1 MAKAPNNPFEKIA
14 DPKKESLEIRE
25 LTRLTDKLLDK
36 RYTQKGKDV
45 LRGVHPKSH
54 GCLRAV
60 FEIRHDIPES
70 LRTGLFATPGKR
82 YKAWVRFSN
91 AATKVAHDL
100 GTSDPAQQQNGSR
113 GMAIKVLGVSGRVIQ
128 KDESGAN
135 QDFLM
140 INTPSFAFVD
150 SSQYLVLN
158 KVLEQT
164 NDDERLAVGAVLQP
178 ILDPNS
184 KASPAEKQRAAKTG
198 GVIQLIQSK
207 AVENPMEVSYFGAAP
222 FLYGADRVMRFA
234 VVPWG
239 GEPPQTRPANA
250 GPNYLRRAVKQRV
263 RQREDIG
270 FDFRVQVRGKN
281 EKNLQIEDATA
292 IWDEAKTPFVT
303 VARLIIPAPQDRPGG
318 DNAQAEQRRE
328 KLCEKMA
335 FTPWHCLADHQPLGS
350 INRLRKSVYD
360 ASATKRGSGKAK
372 RKPANELKGRRPVK
386 AKVTKAR
393 VAKARVAK
401 GKAVRRKP
409 S

>member
-1 MAKAPNNPFEKIA
+1 MAKAPKNPFEKIA
-14 DPKKESLEIRE
+14 DPKKEAQEIRE
-25 LTRLTDKLLDK
+25 LTRLTDTLLDK

-91 AATKVAHDL
+91 AAIKVAHDL
-100 GTSDPAQQQNGSR
+100 GTADPAQQQNGSR

-128 KDESGAN
+128 KDEGAAN

-150 SSQYLVLN
+150 SSQYLLLN

-164 NDDERLAVGAVLQP
+164 NDNEQLAVGAVLQP

-234 VVPWG
+234 AVPWG
-239 GEPPQTRPANA
+239 GEPPQKVPAKA

-303 VARLIIPAPQDRPGG
+303 VARSDHPGAAGPPGTRQCASRTTQGTALRKNGLHALALSGGSSAAGQYQSAAQKRLRCLGDETGKRKSKTQSGDKGQSPQTGHQ
-318 DNAQAEQRRE
+318 NQRRPSNE
-328 KLCEKMA
+328 S
-335 FTPWHCLADHQPLGS
+335 GS
-350 INRLRKSVYD
+350 D
-360 ASATKRGSGKAK
+360 
-372 RKPANELKGRRPVK
+372 
-386 AKVTKAR
+386 
-393 VAKARVAK
+393 
-401 GKAVRRKP
+401 
-409 S
+409 